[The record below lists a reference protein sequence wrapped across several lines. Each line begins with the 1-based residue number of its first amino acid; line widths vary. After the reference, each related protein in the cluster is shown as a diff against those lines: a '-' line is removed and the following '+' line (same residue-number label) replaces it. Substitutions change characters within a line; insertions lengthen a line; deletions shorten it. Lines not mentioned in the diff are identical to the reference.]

1 MKKGVFILTL
11 FSSYFAQAQF
21 GIVQDKDGFVNVR
34 EQQNTTSTI
43 LTKMKNGK
51 IFQQIAQVNF
61 YA

>member
-1 MKKGVFILTL
+1 MVKHLFIFI
-11 FSSYFAQAQF
+11 FSFYTQSQFA
-21 GIVQDKDGFVNVR
+21 IVNDKDGFVNVR